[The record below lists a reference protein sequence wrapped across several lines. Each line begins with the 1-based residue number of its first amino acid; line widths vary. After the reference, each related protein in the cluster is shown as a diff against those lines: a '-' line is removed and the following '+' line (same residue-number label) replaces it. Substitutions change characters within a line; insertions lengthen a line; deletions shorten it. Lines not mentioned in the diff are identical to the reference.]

1 MKRFLLFTMLCLLGL
16 FGTAKAQNLL
26 NLNNPKVEAK
36 TETSSGIRGF
46 VNACYVNFYLYDSYG
61 DGWNGASLLVT
72 GDGLSETLTVGSG
85 SDYQYYEMAIPI
97 GTYVTVDFRS
107 GNYDSECSYTV
118 KYDEGITIY
127 EGGPDDVEFYV
138 NCSDTISIQT
148 PPAAPELTAVAEGN
162 NIVLSWNAV
171 EDADEYIVYKWDYNY
186 YEYYELGTIT
196 DAVYTVIDLNYATE
210 YCFVVVATN
219 EAGRSSDSNMEC
231 ATTLAPP
238 AAPVLTATAEG
249 NNIVLSWD
257 TIGNATNYNVF
268 YYHYDEYGAD
278 TIGIGLGITST
289 SFVLENVEL
298 EVEYCFSVTAVNEV
312 GVSAYSNKACAI
324 VYEEGTVVIGN
335 GDVES
340 GYLPTN
346 IYYNYSLTQQIY
358 TAEELGLD
366 TCEISSIAFYQNSYA
381 NTVRDLK
388 VFMMNNDKSYFD
400 YSHSDSDSD
409 YSYDWVNMN
418 ELDIVFEGECVV
430 GQGWVEIDLDYNFV
444 YTGNTILLCVVDN
457 SGFYENSY
465 EFRTFETQ
473 GCQAIYRYTDEYSY
487 NPYGANGNYEGRM
500 SYVKNQLKLRCEPAH
515 IGECQ
520 TPELTATATNDST
533 IVLTWND
540 DEYASYY
547 EVYSYDDTLVYLGI
561 TKDTEYVIEGLDFS
575 TEYCYSVRAVST
587 MFGESEYSDIV
598 CATTTELLVPEA
610 PELNASAVI
619 NTITL
624 SWDAVKYAA
633 SYKVY
638 YHDVYGDT
646 VYIGTTSNTSY
657 MIYDFG
663 YETEYCFF
671 FKSMNKLGESGYS
684 ETACVTTGR
693 PRPEAP
699 YVNALTIDESSI
711 VLEWDSVR
719 YANYYAVYYGDFLI
733 DTLSGTID
741 TIADLDE
748 ATMYCFNVKAINEVG
763 ESPYSNDACETTLTL
778 DPNSKVIGDNVDG
791 NTGVLPT
798 NIYYNYSL
806 TQQIYTA
813 EELGLIDSCEIS
825 SIAFYQEYN
834 SVIERD
840 VKVFMMNTDKS
851 YFDYSHSDS
860 DYDYSDDWVN
870 MNDSIKVF
878 EGECV
883 VGQGWVEIEL
893 DTNFI
898 YTGNNILV
906 CVVDNTGTC
915 EYGYGFRAFE
925 TQDCQAIYRYTDSYS
940 YNPYGA
946 NGNYEGY
953 MAYYKNQIK
962 LSFPASGEEDV
973 ELEAPVLAAEATN
986 DSTIVLT
993 WSPVEGA
1000 ESYAIYYEYFKMAT
1014 TTDTVF
1020 TFEGLDYDETYCFT
1034 VKAVNETNTSEHS
1047 NYECATTPE
1056 LFAPEVPVL
1065 TAKANGPFEILL
1077 KWNAVEHATHYN
1089 IYHKDSIFVATVWYD
1104 STYTV
1109 KGLEERTEYC
1119 FVVEAANKL
1128 YVSDESEAACAKTES
1143 KKPCLAPEGLEVN
1156 VIDAYTISLEWDEQ
1170 DDVKGYKVYRDG
1182 SFLANTEEAEFTD
1195 TDLDPDTEYCYTVRS
1210 VCEYGNSK
1218 ESEEVCS
1225 TTYGEESIEEET
1237 AEFNI
1242 YPNPVN
1248 DKLYIETLTQTQ
1260 TLTVEIYDIY
1270 GRQQSMVNGQQST
1283 VIDVTSLN
1291 SGVYFVKIITSEGET
1306 VKRFIKD

>member
-1 MKRFLLFTMLCLLGL
+1 MLCLLGL

-36 TETSSGIRGF
+36 TETSSEIRGF
-46 VNACYVNFYLYDSYG
+46 VNVCYVNFYLYDSCG
-61 DGWNGASLLVT
+61 DGWNGASLLVS

-107 GNYDSECSYTV
+107 GSWDDECSYTV
-118 KYDEGITIY
+118 KYDEGVTIY
-127 EGGPDDVEFYV
+127 EGGYDDVEFYV

-171 EDADEYIVYKWDYNY
+171 ENADEYIVYKWDYNY
-186 YEYYELGTIT
+186 YGYYELDTIT
-196 DAVYTVIDLNYATE
+196 DTVYTVIDLNYATE
-210 YCFVVVATN
+210 YCFAVKAYN
-219 EAGRSSDSNMEC
+219 EAGGSNYSDLAC

-249 NNIVLSWD
+249 NNIVLTWD
-257 TIGNATNYNVF
+257 TIGNAINYNV
-268 YYHYDEYGAD
+268 YYHYDEYGVD
-278 TIGIGLGITST
+278 TIGVGITST

-312 GVSAYSNKACAI
+312 GESAYSNKACAI
-324 VYEEGTVVIGN
+324 VYEEGTKVIGTV
-335 GDVES
+335 DMTTE
-340 GYLPTN
+340 YLPTQV
-346 IYYNYSLTQQIY
+346 YYGYSLTQQIY
-358 TAEELGLD
+358 TAEELEID
-366 TCEISSIAFYQNSYA
+366 TCEISRIAFYQETNHE
-381 NTVRDLK
+381 TDRDLK
-388 VFMMNNDKSYFD
+388 VYMINTDKNYFE
-400 YSHSDSDSD
+400 YES
-409 YSYDWVNMN
+409 DWVNMT
-418 ELDIVFEGECVV
+418 ELDIVYDGSCTFKR
-430 GQGWVEIDLDYNFV
+430 GWIEIELDYNFV
-444 YTGNTILLCVVDN
+444 YTGSNLLVCVVDN
-457 SGFYENSY
+457 SGNYVNGVR
-465 EFRTFETQ
+465 FR
-473 GCQAIYRYTDEYSY
+473 CYSSSNQALFKYNDEIAY
-487 NPYGANGNYEGRM
+487 NPYNANDNYNGNILSG
-500 SYVKNQLKLRCEPAH
+500 KNQIKIHCEPFTA
-515 IGECQ
+515 GVCQ

-547 EVYSYDDTLVYLGI
+547 EVYSYDDTLVYLGL

-587 MFGESEYSDIV
+587 MFGESEYSDRV

-619 NTITL
+619 NTIFL

-638 YHDVYGDT
+638 YHNVDGDT

-657 MIYDFG
+657 MIYDWD
-663 YETEYCFF
+663 YETEYCFSV
-671 FKSMNKLGESGYS
+671 KSMNKLGESGYS
-684 ETACVTTGR
+684 ETACITTGR

-699 YVNALTIDESSI
+699 YVNALAIDESSI

-748 ATMYCFNVKAINEVG
+748 ATMYCFRVKAINEVG
-763 ESPYSNDACETTLTL
+763 ESPYSYYACETTLTL

-791 NTGVLPT
+791 DNGVLPT
-798 NIYYNYSL
+798 TIYYNYSL

-851 YFDYSHSDS
+851 YFDYSHSD
-860 DYDYSDDWVN
+860 YDYSYDWVN

-906 CVVDNTGTC
+906 CVVDNTGTY
-915 EYGYGFRAFE
+915 ENSYGFRTFE
-925 TQDCQAIYRYTDSYS
+925 TQDCQAIYQYNYGYS
-940 YNPYGA
+940 YNPYDA

-953 MAYYKNQIK
+953 VAYYKNQDRK
-962 LSFPASGEEDV
+962 S
-973 ELEAPVLAAEATN
+973 
-986 DSTIVLT
+986 
-993 WSPVEGA
+993 
-1000 ESYAIYYEYFKMAT
+1000 
-1014 TTDTVF
+1014 
-1020 TFEGLDYDETYCFT
+1020 
-1034 VKAVNETNTSEHS
+1034 
-1047 NYECATTPE
+1047 
-1056 LFAPEVPVL
+1056 
-1065 TAKANGPFEILL
+1065 
-1077 KWNAVEHATHYN
+1077 
-1089 IYHKDSIFVATVWYD
+1089 
-1104 STYTV
+1104 
-1109 KGLEERTEYC
+1109 
-1119 FVVEAANKL
+1119 VV
-1128 YVSDESEAACAKTES
+1128 
-1143 KKPCLAPEGLEVN
+1143 
-1156 VIDAYTISLEWDEQ
+1156 
-1170 DDVKGYKVYRDG
+1170 
-1182 SFLANTEEAEFTD
+1182 
-1195 TDLDPDTEYCYTVRS
+1195 
-1210 VCEYGNSK
+1210 
-1218 ESEEVCS
+1218 
-1225 TTYGEESIEEET
+1225 
-1237 AEFNI
+1237 
-1242 YPNPVN
+1242 
-1248 DKLYIETLTQTQ
+1248 
-1260 TLTVEIYDIY
+1260 
-1270 GRQQSMVNGQQST
+1270 
-1283 VIDVTSLN
+1283 
-1291 SGVYFVKIITSEGET
+1291 
-1306 VKRFIKD
+1306 

>member
-16 FGTAKAQNLL
+16 FGTAKAQNVITLDG
-26 NLNNPKVEAK
+26 KGDRVEA
-36 TETSSGIRGF
+36 SSEAKSY
-46 VNACYVNFYLYDSYG
+46 NDTCYVDFNLKDSFG
-61 DGWNGASLLVT
+61 DGWNGAHLIVGFDDGNTIEMGINDGYSYSYELALAKGTNVT
-72 GDGLSETLTVGSG
+72 ITFD
-85 SDYQYYEMAIPI
+85 
-97 GTYVTVDFRS
+97 S
-107 GNYDSECSYTV
+107 GNYDNECSYEIVYT
-118 KYDEGITIY
+118 DGITIHEASY
-127 EGGPDDVEFYV
+127 NDGNMDFEFVV
-138 NCSDTISIQT
+138 NCEK
-148 PPAAPELTAVAEGN
+148 PEAPENLSAVVEQDIPGLDYKYQ
-162 NIVLSWNAV
+162 ITMMWDAV
-171 EDADEYIVYKWDYNY
+171 EDADSYNLYINVGEGY
-186 YEYYELGTIT
+186 YLFGTTDTTIYVANASTELTYSFY
-196 DAVYTVIDLNYATE
+196 VETVIDGRTSDPSEE
-210 YCFVVVATN
+210 YVVVIEDKYPAT
-219 EAGRSSDSNMEC
+219 
-231 ATTLAPP
+231 
-238 AAPVLTATAEG
+238 PVLTATAEG

-257 TIGNATNYNVF
+257 TIRNATNYNVF

-346 IYYNYSLTQQIY
+346 VHYNYSLTQQIY

-366 TCEISSIAFYQNSYA
+366 TCEISRIAFYQNSYE

-388 VFMMNNDKSYFD
+388 VFMVNTNKNYFD
-400 YSHSDSDSD
+400 YD
-409 YSYDWVNMN
+409 YDWVNMN
-418 ELDIVFEGECVV
+418 ELDIVFEGECIF
-430 GQGWVEIDLDYNFV
+430 GRGWVEIDLDYNFV
-444 YTGNTILLCVVDN
+444 YTGNNILLCVVDN

-473 GCQAIYRYTDEYSY
+473 GCQAMCQYTDSYSY
-487 NPYGANGNYEGRM
+487 NPYYANGNYEGSR
-500 SYVKNQLKLRCEPAH
+500 SYVNNQLKLRCEPAH

-547 EVYSYDDTLVYLGI
+547 EVYSYDDTLVYLGL

-587 MFGESEYSDIV
+587 MFGESEYSDRV

-619 NTITL
+619 NTIFL

-638 YHDVYGDT
+638 YHNVYGDT
-646 VYIGTTSNTSY
+646 VYIATTSNTSY
-657 MIYDFG
+657 MIYDWD
-663 YETEYCFF
+663 YETEYCFSV
-671 FKSMNKLGESGYS
+671 KSMNKLGESGYS
-684 ETACVTTGR
+684 ETACITTGR
-693 PRPEAP
+693 PRPAAP

-748 ATMYCFNVKAINEVG
+748 ATMYCFRVKAINEVG
-763 ESPYSNDACETTLTL
+763 ESPYSYYACETTLTL
-778 DPNSKVIGDNVDG
+778 DPNSKVIGDNTDG
-791 NTGVLPT
+791 NSGVFPT

-860 DYDYSDDWVN
+860 DYDYSYDWVN

-906 CVVDNTGTC
+906 CVVDNTGTY
-915 EYGYGFRAFE
+915 EDNYRFRAFE
-925 TQDCQAIYRYTDSYS
+925 TQYCQAIYRYNDDYS
-940 YNPYGA
+940 YNPYDA

-1056 LFAPEVPVL
+1056 LFAPEAPVL
-1065 TAKANGPFEILL
+1065 TAKAKGPFEILL

-1143 KKPCLAPEGLEVN
+1143 KKPCLAPEGLEVYA
-1156 VIDAYTISLEWDEQ
+1156 IDAYTISLEWDEQ

-1218 ESEEVCS
+1218 ESEEVCT

-1242 YPNPVN
+1242 YPNPVE
-1248 DKLYIETLTQTQ
+1248 DKLNIETE
-1260 TLTVEIYDIY
+1260 VEILEVTIFDVY
-1270 GRQQSMVNGQQST
+1270 GRQQTTVNSQQSM
-1283 VIDVTSLN
+1283 DVTSLN
-1291 SGVYFVKIITSEGET
+1291 SGVYFVKVVTTEGEV
-1306 VKRFIKD
+1306 VKRIVKK